1 MRQQKPFAAKWFPA
15 LAAFILTM
23 TLAVGPGFAQ
33 MGRGRGFVT
42 ASLASKS
49 MSWREPRKW
58 KRRSE
63 TFSIRTLTAFRNQD
77 DSEVDE
83 EAAEFPYLKHCI
95 TVQTES
101 LLQRGHIVCDSL
113 WFDFM
118 GHKRVVLKFFAA

>member
-83 EAAEFPYLKHCI
+83 EAIVPRPSFPTLNIASPCRRRAFCSGGI
-95 TVQTES
+95 LFATPCGS
-101 LLQRGHIVCDSL
+101 IL
-113 WFDFM
+113 WVTS
-118 GHKRVVLKFFAA
+118 GWS